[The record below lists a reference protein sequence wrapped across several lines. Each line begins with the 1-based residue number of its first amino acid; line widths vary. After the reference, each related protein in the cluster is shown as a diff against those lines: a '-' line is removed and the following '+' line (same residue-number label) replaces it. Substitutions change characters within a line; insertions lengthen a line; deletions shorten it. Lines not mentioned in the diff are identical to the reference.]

1 MKNLERIGFARK
13 QSEQLTSQ
21 MTELVESTRE
31 KMSEKFVLK
40 DSLDKSLMEQEA
52 RILAFKS
59 ELQKAQD
66 MHLSAVTKDTERL
79 QGSLEKM
86 RTDVK

>member
-1 MKNLERIGFARK
+1 
-13 QSEQLTSQ
+13 

>member
-1 MKNLERIGFARK
+1 MKNLEKIGFPR
-13 QSEQLTSQ
+13 EQAEHLTNQ
-21 MTELVESTRE
+21 MTELVENTRE
-31 KMSEKFVLK
+31 KMSLKFVLTE
-40 DSLDKSLMEQEA
+40 SLDKALMEQEA